1 MSTETS
7 ALKLN
12 GKTRKIGGEA
22 PAIRITK
29 MDGSQNVIGM
39 AAAVFQCIIT
49 SPDITSPDFIK
60 VLNDLN
66 TRLKGLENIQGTVVT
81 PQSKESVETVTQAQ
95 SLENIEFVIDSNS
108 EFGKKF
114 GIEIAE
120 GEYEKMP
127 AHAMFLIDKDGE
139 FALME
144 IAETPFGTLDMDA
157 FFAEIPTLI
166 KEKKKKHTHEDWM
179 RA

>member
-7 ALKLN
+7 TLTLT
-12 GKTRKIGGEA
+12 GKTRKVGGEA
-22 PAIRITK
+22 PAVRITK

-60 VLNDLN
+60 ILTDVNA
-66 TRLKGLENIQGTVVT
+66 RLSGLANIKGIVVT
-81 PQSKESVETVTQAQ
+81 PQSKQSIDTIIKSH
-95 SLENIEFVIDSNS
+95 SLENIEFVIDSNA
-108 EFGKKF
+108 EFGKKY

-127 AHAMFLIDKDGE
+127 AHAMLVIDKDGE
-139 FALME
+139 IALME
-144 IAETPFGTLDMDA
+144 VAETPFGSLNMDA
-157 FFAEIPTLI
+157 FFNEIPTMI

-179 RA
+179 RP